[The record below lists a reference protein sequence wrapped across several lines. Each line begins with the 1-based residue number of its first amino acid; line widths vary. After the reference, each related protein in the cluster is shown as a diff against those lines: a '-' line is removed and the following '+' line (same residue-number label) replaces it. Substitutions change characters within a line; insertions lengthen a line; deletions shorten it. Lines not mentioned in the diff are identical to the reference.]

1 MDPSATTQRQNSGT
15 VGGSN
20 EVFQT
25 NDGGTFIVD
34 MAAST
39 SGDGE
44 MRQRP
49 PVSASDFNHMFSPL
63 TIEQMFRRSP
73 SGGDGSN
80 TRSSVSITGMLW
92 QNNGSVGV
100 GSSVESAG
108 DTLKQLLSN
117 GSNPVENA
125 QHGQQ
130 QQQQQQPPQ
139 QPQQYRGQ
147 YMSQQMSMADNGA
160 LITPFSPPET
170 VVSPAGTH
178 EEARAQSLTAVAT
191 AATTDDIPRPGS
203 ARSSVAGALPPQPPL
218 RQISQR
224 RSALLE
230 PRRIPLIQNMQNPRP
245 ASRAS
250 IASFSTT
257 DASVH
262 QSQPASSYGSNY
274 AGVAPVPL
282 AQNLRM
288 LPQQPAERVPPA
300 TANPQRRTAH
310 RPAPMQEAGQADYYS
325 HQPQIHSA
333 IGPGNRQPADL
344 SLRHEV
350 LDRVARRSQPS
361 TPQDA
366 HVPLPSSQ
374 RPGSVVQHPGSYAE
388 HGYAY
393 GPHTGNDITMLPGD
407 NRAQSYMWS
416 TGESPEQQ
424 QQQQLGYQ
432 DTRQQRNTAAQSA
445 AHRPASL
452 SQFGSLRKA
461 DYPGVGQVRKSSDGS
476 AKLLTPKDFNGLLS
490 DRIGDMVLNKEIG
503 EWVHIKDYTQPSQN
517 VSPDMQGSQGQL
529 QDVQARL
536 VSREPS
542 SKRSSVSIHSHTS
555 AFPLPLPTKD
565 KSGLNSYGI
574 GLISPV
580 ENQRKHVREMSERQ
594 SLRRGG
600 SLRGRPIEDDALGSI
615 VQRLMT
621 PATSPE
627 TCTALDLSGSGIRN
641 LSGLSQLTSRLEAIC
656 LSGNKLQGLSGLP
669 MGLVSLK
676 APSNWIRFSPTDGE
690 KFIFAREL
698 PHLEEI
704 DLSANEISDVSVF
717 SGLRHLRIL
726 ELNRNRVESLRDLR
740 GCRRLLHLRLRDN
753 ILTTFDLEASE
764 TPLLATL
771 DVFNNRLRVVPA
783 NVAGFTQLARINM
796 AKNDLEKIELHGPAA
811 ESIRELRLSENPLI
825 MRRSGRTI
833 DVDLWTIK
841 FPNLKTL
848 YLDICNIRQLCRS
861 GNVYAGDTSNPQS
874 LTSVDDNTGWG
885 SLFNLSLRGN
895 ALRPPLDIDFACL
908 RNMKNLY
915 TPDTLLTLP
924 RTLPQM
930 NHLLQLV
937 MCNSGLTQLPLNMGA
952 ALPQLKLLD
961 VSNNPELVDPTPIIQ
976 LSSSLEVLK
985 CRAVGFGSASH
996 LTSDSA
1002 DIAGRWSTGEVET
1015 FPDAENGNGLRQE
1028 VDASIDEQRI
1038 LRWLSKLRRLR
1049 RLDFRFNRCTA
1060 DLYAPPPSSAYVVG
1074 AASVL
1079 DGALSPQAPGQS
1091 VMGDG
1096 GHPGAHAATVPGN
1109 MARID
1114 EETWLRQDHAY
1125 VTGLK
1130 MARQTALIRRREG
1143 YWISAI
1149 RLFPRLEELDGI
1161 KIGPH

>member
-1 MDPSATTQRQNSGT
+1 MDPSATTQRQNTGT
-15 VGGSN
+15 VISGN

-39 SGDGE
+39 SNDGE

-63 TIEQMFRRSP
+63 TIEQMFRRCP

-80 TRSSVSITGMLW
+80 AQSSVSITGMLW

-100 GSSVESAG
+100 GSTADSAG

-117 GSNPVENA
+117 GSNPVEND
-125 QHGQQ
+125 HHSQQ
-130 QQQQQQPPQ
+130 QQQQQQPL

-147 YMSQQMSMADNGA
+147 YLSPQMSMADNGP

-170 VVSPAGTH
+170 VVSPASAH
-178 EEARAQSLTAVAT
+178 EEARAQSLTAVA
-191 AATTDDIPRPGS
+191 AATTDNIPRPES
-203 ARSSVAGALPPQPPL
+203 TQSSVVATLPPPPH

-230 PRRIPLIQNMQNPRP
+230 PRRIPLIQSMQNPRTS
-245 ASRAS
+245 SRAS

-257 DASVH
+257 DANVH
-262 QSQPASSYGSNY
+262 HSQPESYYGSNY
-274 AGVAPVPL
+274 GGVAPVPM

-288 LPQQPAERVPPA
+288 LPPQPTERVPPA
-300 TANPQRRTAH
+300 TADPQRRTAH
-310 RPAPMQEAGQADYYS
+310 RPAPMQEAGQTDYYS

-350 LDRVARRSQPS
+350 LHRVARRSQPS

-366 HVPLPSSQ
+366 HVPLPSNQ
-374 RPGSVVQHPGSYAE
+374 RPGSVVQHSGHYVEPSYA
-388 HGYAY
+388 YS
-393 GPHTGNDITMLPGD
+393 PHTGNDITILPGD
-407 NRAQSYMWS
+407 NRAQSYMWNI
-416 TGESPEQQ
+416 GESSD

-432 DTRQQRNTAAQSA
+432 DPRQQRNTGAQSTV
-445 AHRPASL
+445 HRQTSL
-452 SQFGSLRKA
+452 SQLGSLRKA
-461 DYPGVGQVRKSSDGS
+461 DSPGASQVRKSSDGS

-503 EWVHIKDYTQPSQN
+503 EWVNIKDYTQSLQN
-517 VSPDMQGSQGQL
+517 GSPDIQGGQGQL
-529 QDVQARL
+529 PDIHARM

-542 SKRSSVSIHSHTS
+542 SKRSSVSVHSHAS
-555 AFPLPLPTKD
+555 AFPLPLPTKN

-594 SLRRGG
+594 SLKRGG

-641 LSGLSQLTSRLEAIC
+641 LAGLSQITSRLEAIC

-669 MGLVSLK
+669 MGLVSLR

-726 ELNRNRVESLRDLR
+726 ELNRNRVESLRDLC

-764 TPLLATL
+764 TPLLTTL

-783 NVAGFTQLARINM
+783 NIAGFTQLAKINM
-796 AKNDLEKIELHGPAA
+796 AKNDLEKIDLHGPAA

-825 MRRSGRTI
+825 MRRTGGTI
-833 DVDLWTIK
+833 DVDLWMIK

-848 YLDICNIRQLCRS
+848 YLDICNIRQLCQS
-861 GNVYAGDTSNPQS
+861 GHAYAGDASNLQS
-874 LTSVDDNTGWG
+874 LTSVDDNTGWT

-915 TPDTLLTLP
+915 TPDTLLALP

-937 MCNSGLTQLPLNMGA
+937 VCNAGLTQLPINMGA
-952 ALPQLKLLD
+952 AMPQLKLLD
-961 VSNNPELVDPTPIIQ
+961 VSNNPELTDPISILQ

-985 CRAVGFGSASH
+985 CRAVGFGNASR
-996 LTSDSA
+996 LVSDNA
-1002 DIAGRWSTGEVET
+1002 DMAGRWSTGEVET
-1015 FPDAENGNGLRQE
+1015 FPDAENSTSLSQE
-1028 VDASIDEQRI
+1028 VDTSTDEQKI

-1091 VMGDG
+1091 IMGDG
-1096 GHPGAHAATVPGN
+1096 GHPGAHTAAVPGN

-1130 MARQTALIRRREG
+1130 MARQTALIRRRES

-1161 KIGPH
+1161 KIGLH

>member
-1 MDPSATTQRQNSGT
+1 MDPSATTQRQSPNT
-15 VGGSN
+15 VRGGN
-20 EVFQT
+20 ELFQT
-25 NDGGTFIVD
+25 DDGGTFIVD
-34 MAAST
+34 MAASA
-39 SGDGE
+39 SADGE

-73 SGGDGSN
+73 SRGDGSN
-80 TRSSVSITGMLW
+80 TRSSASITGMLW
-92 QNNGSVGV
+92 QNGGSIGV
-100 GSSVESAG
+100 GSSAESAG

-117 GSNPVENA
+117 GSNPIENA
-125 QHGQQ
+125 HNIQQ
-130 QQQQQQPPQ
+130 QQHLQ
-139 QPQQYRGQ
+139 QPQQYRDQ
-147 YMSQQMSMADNGA
+147 YMSPQMSMADNGA
-160 LITPFSPPET
+160 PITPFSPPET
-170 VVSPAGTH
+170 VVSPASAH
-178 EEARAQSLTAVAT
+178 EEMQAQSLTAVA
-191 AATTDDIPRPGS
+191 AATLDVISRPEA
-203 ARSSVAGALPPQPPL
+203 ARSSVLASLPPPPH

-245 ASRAS
+245 SSRAS
-250 IASFSTT
+250 IASFSTADT
-257 DASVH
+257 SAQYS
-262 QSQPASSYGSNY
+262 QSASSYGPHTGGLVS
-274 AGVAPVPL
+274 VPM

-288 LPQQPAERVPPA
+288 LPPQPTERVPPA

-310 RPAPMQEAGQADYYS
+310 RPAPMQEAGQTDYYS

-361 TPQDA
+361 TPQDV
-366 HVPLPSSQ
+366 HIPLPSNQ
-374 RPGSVVQHPGSYAE
+374 RPVSVVQHSESYSE
-388 HGYAY
+388 PSYAY
-393 GPHTGNDITMLPGD
+393 GPYTGNDITMLPGD
-407 NRAQSYMWS
+407 NRAQTYMWGAS
-416 TGESPEQQ
+416 ESPE
-424 QQQQLGYQ
+424 QQLGYQ
-432 DTRQQRNTAAQSA
+432 DSRQPRNSTAQSA
-445 AHRPASL
+445 AHRPASI
-452 SQFGSLRKA
+452 SQFGSLRKT
-461 DYPGVGQVRKSSDGS
+461 DYSGASQVRKSSDGS

-517 VSPDMQGSQGQL
+517 GSPDNRGSQGQL
-529 QDVQARL
+529 PEIHARA
-536 VSREPS
+536 VSRGPS
-542 SKRSSVSIHSHTS
+542 SKRSSVSIHSHAS
-555 AFPLPLPTKD
+555 AFPLPLPTKN
-565 KSGLNSYGI
+565 KGGLNSYGI

-600 SLRGRPIEDDALGSI
+600 SVRGRPIEDDALGSI

-641 LSGLSQLTSRLEAIC
+641 LAGLSQLTSRLEAIC

-669 MGLVSLK
+669 MGLVSLR
-676 APSNWIRFSPTDGE
+676 APSNWIRFSPTDGD

-726 ELNRNRVESLRDLR
+726 ELSRNRVESLRELH

-764 TPLLATL
+764 IPLLTTL

-825 MRRSGRTI
+825 MRSTGGTI
-833 DVDLWTIK
+833 DVDLWMVK

-861 GNVYAGDTSNPQS
+861 GRVYAGDVSNPQS
-874 LTSVDDNTGWG
+874 LTSVDENVGWG
-885 SLFNLSLRGN
+885 SLYNLSLRGN
-895 ALRPPLDIDFACL
+895 ALRPPLDVDFACL

-915 TPDTLLTLP
+915 TPDTMLALP

-937 MCNSGLTQLPLNMGA
+937 MCNAGLTQLPLNMGT

-961 VSNNPELVDPTPIIQ
+961 VSNNPELVDPLPILQ

-985 CRAVGFGSASH
+985 CRAVGFGSGSH
-996 LTSDSA
+996 LTRDNPDVA
-1002 DIAGRWSTGEVET
+1002 DRWSAGEIET
-1015 FPDAENGNGLRQE
+1015 FPDLENGNNLNHQ
-1028 VDASIDEQRI
+1028 VDTSSDEQKI
-1038 LRWLSKLRRLR
+1038 LGWLSKLRRLR

-1060 DLYAPPPSSAYVVG
+1060 ELYAPPPSSAYAVG

-1091 VMGDG
+1091 VMGDS
-1096 GHPGAHAATVPGN
+1096 GHPGAHSGAVPGN

-1125 VTGLK
+1125 LAGLK
-1130 MARQTALIRRREG
+1130 MARQTALIRRRES

-1149 RLFPRLEELDGI
+1149 RLFSRLEELDGI